1 MLKTK
6 RREMMFKTDI
16 KYKKIELDVVDEFVK
31 HIPEDHKDH
40 DDIVFFIANIH
51 QWKQTKFEFWNVDQ
65 INDLLDR
72 NNLDVSVFEN
82 TITDNKDNPTINIF
96 DKIVEFIFDKQRE
109 YKSELISYVKSKDQ
123 MVKTSAISNQI
134 KKMIDNGI
142 LESVSQ
148 SGQSVLSKGRYWNTH
163 IKGER

>member
-1 MLKTK
+1 
-6 RREMMFKTDI
+6 MFKTDI

>member
-1 MLKTK
+1 MFLFLK
-6 RREMMFKTDI
+6 
-16 KYKKIELDVVDEFVK
+16 
-31 HIPEDHKDH
+31 
-40 DDIVFFIANIH
+40 
-51 QWKQTKFEFWNVDQ
+51 
-65 INDLLDR
+65 
-72 NNLDVSVFEN
+72 N

-142 LESVSQ
+142 
-148 SGQSVLSKGRYWNTH
+148 
-163 IKGER
+163 

>member
-1 MLKTK
+1 
-6 RREMMFKTDI
+6 MMFKTDI
-16 KYKKIELDVVDEFVK
+16 KYKKVELDVVDEFVK

>member
-1 MLKTK
+1 
-6 RREMMFKTDI
+6 MFKTDI

-51 QWKQTKFEFWNVDQ
+51 QWKQTKFEFWNVNQ

>member
-1 MLKTK
+1 
-6 RREMMFKTDI
+6 MFKTDI

-82 TITDNKDNPTINIF
+82 TITENKDNPTINIF

>member
-1 MLKTK
+1 
-6 RREMMFKTDI
+6 MFKTDI
-16 KYKKIELDVVDEFVK
+16 KYKKIELDVVNEFVK

-82 TITDNKDNPTINIF
+82 TITENKDNPTINIF

>member
-1 MLKTK
+1 
-6 RREMMFKTDI
+6 MFKTDI

-82 TITDNKDNPTINIF
+82 TITDNKDNLTINIF

>member
-1 MLKTK
+1 
-6 RREMMFKTDI
+6 MFKTDI
-16 KYKKIELDVVDEFVK
+16 KYKKVELDVVDEFVK